1 LNSKSF
7 HFTGVN
13 GQDIFTR
20 YWNAPQNP
28 QGILQIY
35 HGMAEHAERY
45 ADFACHM
52 NSIGFSV
59 YACDLRGHGKT
70 GELNHNSCDID
81 KDGFNGIVQD
91 QHVLSKLIGIRN
103 PGVPLFVLGHSFG
116 AFIAQE
122 YIKHY
127 GSEIAG
133 VILSGSCMLEGPAIK
148 LGGCLAA
155 ISMPLGKSRRNALLD
170 KLSFGSYNKVISNPV
185 SKFAWISRDDEQV
198 KKYDADSFC
207 GNIMSTNFYYYF
219 FKGLNR
225 LNRNIGSI
233 PKNLP
238 VYLMS
243 GDNDP
248 VGQYGKG
255 TTKLYEMYRSV
266 GIADLQ
272 LKLYPGGRHEM
283 LNETNR
289 QEVYQDIAAW
299 LQKHLCHTDGSTGMT
314 PLNAN
319 Q

>member
-1 LNSKSF
+1 MNSESF
-7 HFTGVN
+7 HFTGAN
-13 GQDIFTR
+13 GQENFT
-20 YWNAPQNP
+20 WCWSAPQKP

-45 ADFACHM
+45 ADFAGYM
-52 NSIGFSV
+52 NSLGFSV
-59 YACDLRGHGKT
+59 YACDLRGHGRT

-91 QHVLSKLIGIRN
+91 QHLLSKLIGSRH

-116 AFIAQE
+116 SFIAQE

-127 GSEIAG
+127 GNDIEG
-133 VILSGSCMLEGPAIK
+133 VILSGSCMMGGPVVK
-148 LGGCLAA
+148 LGCCLAA
-155 ISMPLGKSRRNALLD
+155 ISVPLGRRRRNTLLD
-170 KLSFGSYNKVISNPV
+170 MLSFGSYNKAIENPV
-185 SKFAWISRDDEQV
+185 GKFAWISRDDGQV
-198 KKYDADSFC
+198 KKYEDDRFC
-207 GNIMSTNFYYYF
+207 GNVMSTNFYYWF

-225 LNRNIGSI
+225 LNENVGAI
-233 PKNLP
+233 PKKLP

-255 TTKLYEMYRSV
+255 TARLYEMYGSA
-266 GIADLQ
+266 GIEDLQ

-283 LNETNR
+283 INEINR

-299 LQKHLCHTDGSTGMT
+299 LQKHL
-314 PLNAN
+314 
-319 Q
+319 